1 MRKKVSVDSIERF
14 MKALGRAGRANAR
27 IYFVGGVTAVL
38 LGWRESTIDIDLK
51 LVPAANEI
59 LKALPDLKER
69 LQVNVE
75 LASPDDFIP
84 PVPGWEERS
93 SFIAREGGID
103 FFHYDFYAQ
112 ALAKIERCH
121 NTDLLDVHQMIHR
134 GLIEP
139 SRLLEYFSRIED
151 QLYKY
156 PAIDGTSF
164 RSAVLQVVN
173 NRPASIYSESPEE

>member
-1 MRKKVSVDSIERF
+1 MREKVSADAIERF
-14 MKALGRAGRANAR
+14 MKALGHTGQTNAR
-27 IYFVGGVTAVL
+27 IYFVGGVSAVL

-51 LVPAANEI
+51 LVPEANEI

-69 LQVNVE
+69 LQINVE

-84 PVPGWEERS
+84 PLPGWEDRS
-93 SFIAREGGID
+93 GFIAREGGID

-112 ALAKIERCH
+112 ALAKIERGH
-121 NTDLLDVHQMIHR
+121 NTDLLDVQQMIDR
-134 GLIEP
+134 GLVEP

-156 PAIDGTSF
+156 PAIDPKSF
-164 RSAVLQVVN
+164 RRAVEKLIQN
-173 NRPASIYSESPEE
+173 L

>member
-1 MRKKVSVDSIERF
+1 MREKVSAEAIERF
-14 MKALGRAGRANAR
+14 MKALGRAGRTNAR
-27 IYFVGGVTAVL
+27 IYFVGGVSAVL

-51 LVPAANEI
+51 LVPEANEI

-69 LQVNVE
+69 LQINVE

-84 PVPGWEERS
+84 PLPGWEERS
-93 SFIAREGGID
+93 GFIAREGGID

-112 ALAKIERCH
+112 ALAKIERGH
-121 NTDLLDVHQMIHR
+121 NTDLLDVQQMIDR

-139 SRLLEYFSRIED
+139 SRLLEYFSRIEE

-156 PAIDGTSF
+156 PAIDAKSF
-164 RSAVLQVVN
+164 RRAVEKFIQNL
-173 NRPASIYSESPEE
+173 